1 MKKEID
7 LKKEDKKTE
16 TAADIVSS
24 IGMSVSLSSFFT
36 LLPSLTTNERLAI
49 ITGSTVL
56 LSPCVYFGMNAL
68 RNKARDR
75 RNRDMHHNSQLVLML
90 EEAHSAD
97 HNVTKTSTIFL
108 HELQQ
113 EQDNLGY
120 HLTQD
125 NNEQMHISQ
134 FLYLVNA
141 NYYDEIKKSF
151 PTLNREEVVRRLIS
165 LILLY
170 LKDNNKQSFDENDAK
185 EVLKRCLFIKAPL
198 KEEIYQEFKKSKVKS
213 GKNKFYEIIRKDT
226 DSSLESYK
234 KLRAEDE
241 KNQAPN
247 FDIEDLNQ
255 VYSLI
260 GCYVNNEDMQELG
273 NTLLDWD
280 YDFLRKI
287 LVLISTKYRQEL
299 VKEYGQEYNNLNLAG
314 TFIYN
319 ALSYAVVNN
328 REMVG
333 YKEMINC
340 FKGWNY
346 IPFNLQLDIL
356 DDLFEQEGIPY
367 EEHPYD
373 IKKKRNNKA
382 KIIQL
387 DFKKH

>member
-1 MKKEID
+1 MKDFDK
-7 LKKEDKKTE
+7 LDKKMDKATE
-16 TAADIVSS
+16 IIAS
-24 IGMSVSLSSFFT
+24 IGMASSISAFST
-36 LLPSLTTNERLAI
+36 LISSLTTTEQLSI
-49 ITGSTVL
+49 ITGGTIL
-56 LSPCVYFGMNAL
+56 LSPCIYFGMNAL
-68 RNKARDR
+68 KKKSQDRNL
-75 RNRDMHHNSQLVLML
+75 RDMHHSAQLFLMMK
-90 EEAHSAD
+90 EAHSAD

-108 HELQQ
+108 HELHQ
-113 EQDNLGY
+113 EQKKINVEID
-120 HLTQD
+120 D
-125 NNEQMHISQ
+125 NEQMNINQ
-134 FLYLVNA
+134 FLYLINA
-141 NYYDEIKKSF
+141 NYYDEIAKKF
-151 PTLNREEVVRRLIS
+151 PDLNREEVIRRLIT
-165 LILLY
+165 LILLH
-170 LKDNNKQSFDENDAK
+170 LEHNNKKTFDEKDAK
-185 EVLKRCLFIKAPL
+185 EVLDRCLFIKQDL
-198 KEEIYQEFKKSKVKS
+198 KEEIYKEFKKSKVKC
-213 GKNKFYEIIRKDT
+213 GKQKFYEIIRKDT
-226 DSSLESYK
+226 TASIESYQ
-234 KLRAEDE
+234 KLRETDE
-241 KNQAPN
+241 KNQAPD

-260 GCYVNNEDMQELG
+260 GCYANNEDMQELG
-273 NTLLDWD
+273 NTFLDWD

-367 EEHPYD
+367 DEHPYD

-382 KIIQL
+382 KIIQI

>member
-1 MKKEID
+1 MKDFDK
-7 LKKEDKKTE
+7 LDKKMDKATE
-16 TAADIVSS
+16 IIAS
-24 IGMSVSLSSFFT
+24 IGMASSISAFST
-36 LLPSLTTNERLAI
+36 LISSLTTTEQLSI
-49 ITGSTVL
+49 ITGGTIL
-56 LSPCVYFGMNAL
+56 LSPCIYFGMNAL
-68 RNKARDR
+68 KKKSQDR
-75 RNRDMHHNSQLVLML
+75 INRDMHHTAQLFLMMK
-90 EEAHSAD
+90 EAHSAD

-108 HELQQ
+108 HELHQ
-113 EQDNLGY
+113 EQKKINIEID
-120 HLTQD
+120 D
-125 NNEQMHISQ
+125 NEQMNINQ
-134 FLYLVNA
+134 FLYLINA
-141 NYYDEIKKSF
+141 NYYDEIAKKF
-151 PTLNREEVVRRLIS
+151 PDLNREEVIRRLIT
-165 LILLY
+165 LILLH
-170 LKDNNKQSFDENDAK
+170 LEHNNKKTFDEKDAK
-185 EVLKRCLFIKAPL
+185 EVLDKCLFIKQEL
-198 KEEIYQEFKKSKVKS
+198 KEEIYKEFKKSKVKF
-213 GKNKFYEIIRKDT
+213 GKQKFYEIIRKDT
-226 DSSLESYK
+226 TASIASYQ
-234 KLRAEDE
+234 KLRETDE
-241 KNQAPN
+241 KNQAPD

-273 NTLLDWD
+273 NTCLDWD

-299 VKEYGQEYNNLNLAG
+299 VKEYGQEYNNLNLAR

>member
-1 MKKEID
+1 MKDFDK
-7 LKKEDKKTE
+7 LDKKMDKATE
-16 TAADIVSS
+16 IIAS
-24 IGMSVSLSSFFT
+24 IGMASSISAFST
-36 LLPSLTTNERLAI
+36 LISSLTTTEQLSI
-49 ITGSTVL
+49 ITGGTIL
-56 LSPCVYFGMNAL
+56 LSPCIYFGMNAL
-68 RNKARDR
+68 KKKSQDRNL
-75 RNRDMHHNSQLVLML
+75 RDMHHTAQLFLMMK
-90 EEAHSAD
+90 EAHSAD

-108 HELQQ
+108 HELHQ
-113 EQDNLGY
+113 EQKKINVEID
-120 HLTQD
+120 D
-125 NNEQMHISQ
+125 NEQMNINQ
-134 FLYLVNA
+134 FLYLINA
-141 NYYDEIKKSF
+141 NYYDEIAKKF
-151 PTLNREEVVRRLIS
+151 PDLNREEVIRRLIT
-165 LILLY
+165 LILLH
-170 LKDNNKQSFDENDAK
+170 LEHNNKKTFDEKDAK
-185 EVLKRCLFIKAPL
+185 EVLDRCLFIKQDL
-198 KEEIYQEFKKSKVKS
+198 KEEIYKEFKKSKVKC
-213 GKNKFYEIIRKDT
+213 GKQKFYEIIRKDT
-226 DSSLESYK
+226 TASIESYQ
-234 KLRAEDE
+234 KLRETDE
-241 KNQAPN
+241 KNQAPD

-273 NTLLDWD
+273 NTFLDWD

-367 EEHPYD
+367 DEHPYD

-382 KIIQL
+382 KIIQI

>member
-1 MKKEID
+1 MKDFDK
-7 LKKEDKKTE
+7 LDKKMDKATE
-16 TAADIVSS
+16 IIAS
-24 IGMSVSLSSFFT
+24 IGMASSISAFST
-36 LLPSLTTNERLAI
+36 LISSLTTKEQLSI
-49 ITGSTVL
+49 ITGGTIL
-56 LSPCVYFGMNAL
+56 LSPCIYFGMNAL
-68 RNKARDR
+68 KKKSQDR
-75 RNRDMHHNSQLVLML
+75 INRDMHHSAQLFLMMK
-90 EEAHSAD
+90 EAHSAD

-108 HELQQ
+108 HELHQ
-113 EQDNLGY
+113 EQKKINIEID
-120 HLTQD
+120 D
-125 NNEQMHISQ
+125 NEQMNINQ
-134 FLYLVNA
+134 FLYLINA
-141 NYYDEIKKSF
+141 NYYDEIAKKF
-151 PTLNREEVVRRLIS
+151 PDLNREEVIRRLIT
-165 LILLY
+165 LILLH
-170 LKDNNKQSFDENDAK
+170 LEHNNKKTFDEKDAK
-185 EVLKRCLFIKAPL
+185 EVLDRCIFIKQEL
-198 KEEIYQEFKKSKVKS
+198 KEEIYKEFKKSKVKF
-213 GKNKFYEIIRKDT
+213 GKQKFYEIIRKDT
-226 DSSLESYK
+226 TASIESYQ
-234 KLRAEDE
+234 KLRETDE
-241 KNQAPN
+241 KNQAPD

-260 GCYVNNEDMQELG
+260 GCYANNEDMQELG
-273 NTLLDWD
+273 NTFLDWD

-367 EEHPYD
+367 DEHPYD

-382 KIIQL
+382 KIIQI

>member
-1 MKKEID
+1 MKDFDK
-7 LKKEDKKTE
+7 LDKKMDKATE
-16 TAADIVSS
+16 IIAS
-24 IGMSVSLSSFFT
+24 IGMASSISAFST
-36 LLPSLTTNERLAI
+36 LISSLTTTEQLSI
-49 ITGSTVL
+49 ITGGTIL
-56 LSPCVYFGMNAL
+56 LSPCIYFGMNAL
-68 RNKARDR
+68 KKKSQDRNL
-75 RNRDMHHNSQLVLML
+75 RDMHHTAQLFLMMK
-90 EEAHSAD
+90 EAHSAD

-108 HELQQ
+108 HELHQ
-113 EQDNLGY
+113 EQKKINIEID
-120 HLTQD
+120 D
-125 NNEQMHISQ
+125 NEQMNINQ
-134 FLYLVNA
+134 FLYLINA
-141 NYYDEIKKSF
+141 NYYDEIAKKF
-151 PTLNREEVVRRLIS
+151 PDLNREEVIRRLIT
-165 LILLY
+165 LILLH
-170 LKDNNKQSFDENDAK
+170 LEHNNKKTFDEKDAK
-185 EVLKRCLFIKAPL
+185 EVLDRCLFIKQDL
-198 KEEIYQEFKKSKVKS
+198 KEEIYKEFKKSKVKF
-213 GKNKFYEIIRKDT
+213 GKQKFYEIIRKDT
-226 DSSLESYK
+226 TASIASYQ
-234 KLRAEDE
+234 KLRETDE
-241 KNQAPN
+241 KNQAPD

-260 GCYVNNEDMQELG
+260 GCYANNEDMQELG
-273 NTLLDWD
+273 NTFLDWD

-367 EEHPYD
+367 DEHPYD

-382 KIIQL
+382 KIIQI

>member
-1 MKKEID
+1 MKDFDK
-7 LKKEDKKTE
+7 LDKKMDKATE
-16 TAADIVSS
+16 IIAS
-24 IGMSVSLSSFFT
+24 IGMASSISAFST
-36 LLPSLTTNERLAI
+36 LISSLTTTEQLSI
-49 ITGSTVL
+49 ITGGTIL
-56 LSPCVYFGMNAL
+56 LSPCIYFGMNAL
-68 RNKARDR
+68 KKKSQDR
-75 RNRDMHHNSQLVLML
+75 INRDMHHSAQLFLMMK
-90 EEAHSAD
+90 EAHSAD

-108 HELQQ
+108 HELHQ
-113 EQDNLGY
+113 EQKKINIEID
-120 HLTQD
+120 D
-125 NNEQMHISQ
+125 NEQMNINQ
-134 FLYLVNA
+134 FLYLINA
-141 NYYDEIKKSF
+141 NYYDEIAKKF
-151 PTLNREEVVRRLIS
+151 PDLNREEVIRRLIT
-165 LILLY
+165 LILLH
-170 LKDNNKQSFDENDAK
+170 LEHNNKKTFDEKDAK
-185 EVLKRCLFIKAPL
+185 EVLDRCIFIKQEL
-198 KEEIYQEFKKSKVKS
+198 KEEIYKEFKKSKVKF
-213 GKNKFYEIIRKDT
+213 GKQKFYEIIRKDT
-226 DSSLESYK
+226 TASIESYQ
-234 KLRAEDE
+234 KLRETDE
-241 KNQAPN
+241 KNQAPD

-260 GCYVNNEDMQELG
+260 GCYANNEDMQELG
-273 NTLLDWD
+273 NTFLDWD

-367 EEHPYD
+367 DEHPYD

-382 KIIQL
+382 KIIQI

>member
-1 MKKEID
+1 MKDFDK
-7 LKKEDKKTE
+7 LDKKMDKATE
-16 TAADIVSS
+16 IIAS
-24 IGMSVSLSSFFT
+24 IGMASSISAFST
-36 LLPSLTTNERLAI
+36 LISSLTTKEQLSI
-49 ITGSTVL
+49 ITGGTIL
-56 LSPCVYFGMNAL
+56 LSPCIYFGMNAL
-68 RNKARDR
+68 KKKSQDRNL
-75 RNRDMHHNSQLVLML
+75 RDMHHTAQLFLMMK
-90 EEAHSAD
+90 EAHSAD

-108 HELQQ
+108 HELHQ
-113 EQDNLGY
+113 EQKKINVEID
-120 HLTQD
+120 D
-125 NNEQMHISQ
+125 NEQMNINQ
-134 FLYLVNA
+134 FLYLINT
-141 NYYDEIKKSF
+141 NYYDEIAKKF
-151 PTLNREEVVRRLIS
+151 PDLNREEVIRRLIT
-165 LILLY
+165 LILLH
-170 LKDNNKQSFDENDAK
+170 LEHNNKKTFDEKDAK
-185 EVLKRCLFIKAPL
+185 EVLDRCLFIKQDL
-198 KEEIYQEFKKSKVKS
+198 KEEIYKEFKKSKVKF
-213 GKNKFYEIIRKDT
+213 GKQKFYEIIRKDT
-226 DSSLESYK
+226 TASIESYQ
-234 KLRAEDE
+234 KLRETDE
-241 KNQAPN
+241 KNQAPD

-260 GCYVNNEDMQELG
+260 GCYANNEDMQELG
-273 NTLLDWD
+273 NTFLDWD

-299 VKEYGQEYNNLNLAG
+299 VKEYGQEYNNLNLAR

-367 EEHPYD
+367 DEHPYD

>member
-1 MKKEID
+1 MKDFDK
-7 LKKEDKKTE
+7 LDKKMDKATE
-16 TAADIVSS
+16 IIAS
-24 IGMSVSLSSFFT
+24 IGMASSISAFST
-36 LLPSLTTNERLAI
+36 LISSLTTTEQLSI
-49 ITGSTVL
+49 ITGGTIL
-56 LSPCVYFGMNAL
+56 LSPCIYFGMNAL
-68 RNKARDR
+68 KKKSQDR
-75 RNRDMHHNSQLVLML
+75 INRDMHHTAQLFIMMK
-90 EEAHSAD
+90 EAHSAD
-97 HNVTKTSTIFL
+97 HNVTKTSTVFL
-108 HELQQ
+108 HELHQ
-113 EQDNLGY
+113 EQQKINVEID
-120 HLTQD
+120 D
-125 NNEQMHISQ
+125 NEQMNINQ
-134 FLYLVNA
+134 FLYLINA
-141 NYYDEIKKSF
+141 NYYDEIAKKF
-151 PTLNREEVVRRLIS
+151 PDLNREEVIRRLIT
-165 LILLY
+165 LILLH
-170 LKDNNKQSFDENDAK
+170 LEHNNKKTFDEKDAK
-185 EVLKRCLFIKAPL
+185 EVLDRCLFIKQDL
-198 KEEIYQEFKKSKVKS
+198 KEEIYKEFKKSKVKF
-213 GKNKFYEIIRKDT
+213 GKQKFYEIIRKDT
-226 DSSLESYK
+226 TASIESYQ
-234 KLRAEDE
+234 KLRETDE
-241 KNQAPN
+241 KNQAPD

-273 NTLLDWD
+273 NTCLDWD

-367 EEHPYD
+367 DEHPYD

-382 KIIQL
+382 KIIQI

>member
-1 MKKEID
+1 MKDFDK
-7 LKKEDKKTE
+7 LDKKMDKATE
-16 TAADIVSS
+16 IIAS
-24 IGMSVSLSSFFT
+24 IGMASSISALST
-36 LLPSLTTNERLAI
+36 LISSLTTTEQLSI
-49 ITGSTVL
+49 ITGGTIL
-56 LSPCVYFGMNAL
+56 LSPCIYFGMNAL
-68 RNKARDR
+68 KKKSQDRNL
-75 RNRDMHHNSQLVLML
+75 RDMHHTAQLFLMMK
-90 EEAHSAD
+90 EAHSAE

-108 HELQQ
+108 HELHQ
-113 EQDNLGY
+113 EQKKINVEID
-120 HLTQD
+120 D
-125 NNEQMHISQ
+125 NEQMNINQ
-134 FLYLVNA
+134 FLYLINA
-141 NYYDEIKKSF
+141 NYYDEIAKKF
-151 PTLNREEVVRRLIS
+151 PDLNREEVIRRLIT
-165 LILLY
+165 LILLH
-170 LKDNNKQSFDENDAK
+170 LEHNNKKTFDEKDAK
-185 EVLKRCLFIKAPL
+185 EVLDRCLFIKQDL
-198 KEEIYQEFKKSKVKS
+198 KEEIYKEFKKSKVKC
-213 GKNKFYEIIRKDT
+213 GKQKFYEIIRKDT
-226 DSSLESYK
+226 TASIESYQ
-234 KLRAEDE
+234 KLRETDE
-241 KNQAPN
+241 KNQAPD

-260 GCYVNNEDMQELG
+260 GCYANNEDMQELG
-273 NTLLDWD
+273 NTFLDWD

-367 EEHPYD
+367 DEHPYD

-382 KIIQL
+382 KIIQI

>member
-1 MKKEID
+1 MKDFDK
-7 LKKEDKKTE
+7 LDKKMDKATE
-16 TAADIVSS
+16 IIAS
-24 IGMSVSLSSFFT
+24 IGMASSISAFST
-36 LLPSLTTNERLAI
+36 LISSLTTTEQLSI
-49 ITGSTVL
+49 ITGGTIL
-56 LSPCVYFGMNAL
+56 LSPCIYFGMNAL
-68 RNKARDR
+68 KKKSQDRNL
-75 RNRDMHHNSQLVLML
+75 RDMHHTAQLFLMMK
-90 EEAHSAD
+90 EAHSAD

-108 HELQQ
+108 HELHQ
-113 EQDNLGY
+113 EQKKINVEID
-120 HLTQD
+120 D
-125 NNEQMHISQ
+125 NEQMNINQ
-134 FLYLVNA
+134 FLYLINA
-141 NYYDEIKKSF
+141 NYYDEIAKKF
-151 PTLNREEVVRRLIS
+151 PDLNREEVIRRLIT
-165 LILLY
+165 LILLH
-170 LKDNNKQSFDENDAK
+170 LEHNNKKTFDEKDAK
-185 EVLKRCLFIKAPL
+185 EVLDRCLFIKQDL
-198 KEEIYQEFKKSKVKS
+198 KEEIYKEFKKSKVKC
-213 GKNKFYEIIRKDT
+213 GKQKFYEIIRKDT
-226 DSSLESYK
+226 TASIESYQ
-234 KLRAEDE
+234 KLRETDE
-241 KNQAPN
+241 KNQAPD

-260 GCYVNNEDMQELG
+260 GCYANNEDMQELG
-273 NTLLDWD
+273 NTFLDWD

-367 EEHPYD
+367 DEHPYD

>member
-1 MKKEID
+1 MKDFDK
-7 LKKEDKKTE
+7 LDKKMDKATE
-16 TAADIVSS
+16 IIAS
-24 IGMSVSLSSFFT
+24 IGMASSISAFST
-36 LLPSLTTNERLAI
+36 LISSLTTTEQLSI
-49 ITGSTVL
+49 ITGGTLL
-56 LSPCVYFGMNAL
+56 LSPCIYFGMNAL
-68 RNKARDR
+68 KKKSQDRNL
-75 RNRDMHHNSQLVLML
+75 RDMHHTAQLFLMMK
-90 EEAHSAD
+90 EAHSAD

-108 HELQQ
+108 HELHQ
-113 EQDNLGY
+113 EQKKINVEID
-120 HLTQD
+120 D
-125 NNEQMHISQ
+125 NEQMNINQ
-134 FLYLVNA
+134 FLYLINA
-141 NYYDEIKKSF
+141 NYYDEIAKKF
-151 PTLNREEVVRRLIS
+151 PDLNREEVIRRLIT
-165 LILLY
+165 LILLH
-170 LKDNNKQSFDENDAK
+170 LEHNNKKTFDEKDAK
-185 EVLKRCLFIKAPL
+185 EVLDRCLFIKQDL
-198 KEEIYQEFKKSKVKS
+198 KEEIYKEFKKSKVKC
-213 GKNKFYEIIRKDT
+213 GKQKFYEIIRKDT
-226 DSSLESYK
+226 TASIESYQ
-234 KLRAEDE
+234 KLRETDE
-241 KNQAPN
+241 KIQAPD

-260 GCYVNNEDMQELG
+260 GCYANNEDMQELG
-273 NTLLDWD
+273 NTFLDWD

-346 IPFNLQLDIL
+346 IPFKLQLDIL

-367 EEHPYD
+367 DEHPYD

>member
-1 MKKEID
+1 MKDFDK
-7 LKKEDKKTE
+7 LDKKMDKATE
-16 TAADIVSS
+16 IIAS
-24 IGMSVSLSSFFT
+24 IGMASSISAFST
-36 LLPSLTTNERLAI
+36 LISSLTTTEQLSI
-49 ITGSTVL
+49 ITGGTIL
-56 LSPCVYFGMNAL
+56 LSPCIYFGMNAL
-68 RNKARDR
+68 KKKSQDRNL
-75 RNRDMHHNSQLVLML
+75 RDMHHTAQLFLMMK
-90 EEAHSAD
+90 EAHSAD

-108 HELQQ
+108 HELHQ
-113 EQDNLGY
+113 EQKKINVEID
-120 HLTQD
+120 D
-125 NNEQMHISQ
+125 NEQMNINQ
-134 FLYLVNA
+134 FLYLINA
-141 NYYDEIKKSF
+141 NYYDEIAKKF
-151 PTLNREEVVRRLIS
+151 PDLNREEVIRRLIT
-165 LILLY
+165 LILLH
-170 LKDNNKQSFDENDAK
+170 LEHNNKKTFDEKDAK
-185 EVLKRCLFIKAPL
+185 EVLDRCLFIKQDL
-198 KEEIYQEFKKSKVKS
+198 KEEIYKEFKKSKVKC
-213 GKNKFYEIIRKDT
+213 GKQKFYEIIRKDT
-226 DSSLESYK
+226 TASIESYQ
-234 KLRAEDE
+234 KLRETDE
-241 KNQAPN
+241 KNQAPD
-247 FDIEDLNQ
+247 FDIEDLNK

-273 NTLLDWD
+273 NTFLDWD

-367 EEHPYD
+367 DEHPYD

-382 KIIQL
+382 KIIQI